1 MNSTPIQ
8 AVPRDDMGKGA
19 ARKMR
24 AQGLI
29 PALIYRAGQNPIHVT
44 VNPQD
49 LVRTFRTSNNF
60 NTLLDVQVSGTSHVC
75 LLKEAQ
81 KHPVSRDVLH
91 ADFYE
96 VTPDQEVV
104 LDVEVKPVGKAVGTT
119 VGGRLIVLARSMRI
133 ACKPGDIPAVIE
145 ADVTDLNVDQRLK
158 ASKVVLPPGVRLA
171 IKQDFN
177 IFVVEGKKVAEKGE
191 A

>member
-8 AVPRDDMGKGA
+8 AVLRDDMGKGA

-24 AQGLI
+24 AQGQI
-29 PALIYRAGQNPIHVT
+29 PALIYRDGQQPIHVT
-44 VNPQD
+44 VNPAD
-49 LVRTFRTSNNF
+49 LVRTLRTSNNF
-60 NTLLDVQVSGTSHVC
+60 NTLLDVQVAGESHVC

-81 KHPVSRDVLH
+81 KHPVSRNVLH

-96 VTPDQEVV
+96 VAADQEVV
-104 LDVEVKPVGKAVGTT
+104 VDVDVKPVGKAVGTT
-119 VGGRLIVLARSMRI
+119 VGGRLVVLARSIRI

-145 ADVTDLNVDQRLK
+145 ADVTNLNVDQRMR
-158 ASKVVLPPGVRLA
+158 ASKVELPKGCRLA

-177 IFVVEGKKVAEKGE
+177 VFVVEGKKVAEKGE